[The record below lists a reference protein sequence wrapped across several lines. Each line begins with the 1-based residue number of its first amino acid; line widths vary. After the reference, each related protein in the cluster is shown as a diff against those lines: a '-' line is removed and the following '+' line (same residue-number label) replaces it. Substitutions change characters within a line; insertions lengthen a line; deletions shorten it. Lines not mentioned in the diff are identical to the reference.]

1 MVEIEIS
8 TIPDAEID
16 LTVMRS
22 LLEEFSS
29 QSGVKVKLDTM
40 TWGTAWTDFITIAS
54 HGKGPDISHIGGT
67 WVGSLAIMNALRPF
81 STRDIEEMGGA
92 RAFLNPTWQSSLLEG
107 DERVWAV
114 PWPGYTYVV
123 CYRKDLLGQLGI
135 DGETAFGTTET
146 LASTVHQL
154 ERSSL
159 EIPWLIPSAPAP
171 YSDLVHM
178 AASFIWA
185 SWVLTAASAW
195 PTPAPTARKA
205 TWCSSGPGPGCY
217 ARSTKI
223 PSAIRPSIGASSGTC
238 TRRATQPERIKM
250 GTFG

>member
-81 STRDIEEMGGA
+81 SPRDIEEMGGA

-107 DERVWAV
+107 
-114 PWPGYTYVV
+114 
-123 CYRKDLLGQLGI
+123 
-135 DGETAFGTTET
+135 
-146 LASTVHQL
+146 
-154 ERSSL
+154 
-159 EIPWLIPSAPAP
+159 
-171 YSDLVHM
+171 
-178 AASFIWA
+178 
-185 SWVLTAASAW
+185 
-195 PTPAPTARKA
+195 
-205 TWCSSGPGPGCY
+205 
-217 ARSTKI
+217 
-223 PSAIRPSIGASSGTC
+223 
-238 TRRATQPERIKM
+238 
-250 GTFG
+250 